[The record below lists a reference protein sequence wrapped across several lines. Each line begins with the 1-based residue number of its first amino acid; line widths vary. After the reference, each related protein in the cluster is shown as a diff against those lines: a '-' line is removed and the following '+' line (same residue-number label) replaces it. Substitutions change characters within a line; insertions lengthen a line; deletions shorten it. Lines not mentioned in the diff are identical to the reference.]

1 MPGWGWILIVV
12 AAVVLIA
19 IIAWAAARSRRSKQL
34 QEGFGPEYER
44 TVERSGD
51 RRAAE
56 SELEAR
62 RERRE
67 ELDIRALQPAARERY
82 VSAWHQTQARFVDAP
97 ADALTEADSLVTSV
111 MAERGYPMEDFDQ
124 RSADV
129 SVDHPTVV
137 ENYRAAHAISTASGR
152 GQASTEDMRQ
162 AMVHYR
168 ALFEELVDGGT
179 DGGTG
184 AVERSEV
191 R

>member
-19 IIAWAAARSRRSKQL
+19 IIAWVAARSRRSKQL

-124 RSADV
+124 RAADV

>member
-97 ADALTEADSLVTSV
+97 ADALTEADSLLTSV

>member
-97 ADALTEADSLVTSV
+97 ADALTEADSLLTSV

-124 RSADV
+124 RAADV

>member
-1 MPGWGWILIVV
+1 
-12 AAVVLIA
+12 
-19 IIAWAAARSRRSKQL
+19 
-34 QEGFGPEYER
+34 
-44 TVERSGD
+44 
-51 RRAAE
+51 
-56 SELEAR
+56 
-62 RERRE
+62 
-67 ELDIRALQPAARERY
+67 
-82 VSAWHQTQARFVDAP
+82 VSAWHQAQARFVDAP
-97 ADALTEADSLVTSV
+97 ADALTEADSLLTSV

-179 DGGTG
+179 DGGTD
-184 AVERSEV
+184 AVEKREV

>member
-19 IIAWAAARSRRSKQL
+19 IIAWVAARSRRSKQL

-97 ADALTEADSLVTSV
+97 ADALTEADSLLTSV

>member
-1 MPGWGWILIVV
+1 
-12 AAVVLIA
+12 VLIA
-19 IIAWAAARSRRSKQL
+19 IIAWVAARSRRSKQL

-82 VSAWHQTQARFVDAP
+82 VSAWHQAQALFVDAP
-97 ADALTEADSLVTSV
+97 ADALTEADSLLTSV

-124 RSADV
+124 RAADV

-184 AVERSEV
+184 AVERREV

>member
-19 IIAWAAARSRRSKQL
+19 IIAWAAARSRRSKRL

-44 TVERSGD
+44 TVGRSGD

-82 VSAWHQTQARFVDAP
+82 VSAWHQAQARFVDAP

-184 AVERSEV
+184 AVERREV

>member
-19 IIAWAAARSRRSKQL
+19 IIAWVAARSRRSKQL

>member
-124 RSADV
+124 RAADV